1 MSGFIR
7 TTYNRPMRK
16 TGLFVL
22 LLSALAIS
30 ASAQQRPAS
39 PPGASAT
46 QVNGRWIEITYGRPI
61 LRGRTAIFGS
71 GADYAR
77 TLNDG
82 GPVWRAGANDTTLL
96 RTEVPLEIGGR
107 RVAQGDYAM
116 LIELRGPQQWT
127 FILSSQARQRS
138 FDPDNTTELW
148 GGFNYRPDN
157 DVTRAPMQVET
168 IPFVVDQLTWV
179 FTDVTPAGG
188 NMRISWANMMATV
201 PFKILN

>member
-1 MSGFIR
+1 MR
-7 TTYNRPMRK
+7 T
-16 TGLFVL
+16 TGLFAIVL
-22 LLSALAIS
+22 CALAVT

-39 PPGASAT
+39 PAGSSAT
-46 QVNGRWIEITYGRPI
+46 QVNGRWSEIAYGRPI
-61 LRGRTAIFGS
+61 LRGRTDIFGA
-71 GADYAR
+71 GADYGR

-107 RVAQGDYAM
+107 RVAPGDYAM
-116 LIELRGPQQWT
+116 LIELHGPGEWT
-127 FILSSQARQRS
+127 FILSSQARQRN
-138 FDPDNTTELW
+138 FDPNNTTELW
-148 GGFNYRPDN
+148 GGFNYRPDR

-168 IPFVVDQLTWV
+168 IPFTVDQLTWV

-188 NMRISWANMMATV
+188 DMRLSWANAMASV